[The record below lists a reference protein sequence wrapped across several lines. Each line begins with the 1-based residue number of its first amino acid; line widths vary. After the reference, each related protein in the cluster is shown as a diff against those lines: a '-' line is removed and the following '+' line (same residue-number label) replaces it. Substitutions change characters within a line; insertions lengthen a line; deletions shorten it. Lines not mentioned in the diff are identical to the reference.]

1 MKSRGNKKTKMTS
14 RCLWTHQ
21 WETVLLFY
29 FIFSCY
35 NGWTGA
41 TCDECVV
48 LPGCQNGTCMDQ
60 VTNKKE
66 PNTCHCNAM
75 WEGHLC
81 DEPKCE

>member
-1 MKSRGNKKTKMTS
+1 MPLILS
-14 RCLWTHQ
+14 LWEH
-21 WETVLLFY
+21 VLFKISDS
-29 FIFSCY
+29 FFSCY
-35 NGWTGA
+35 NGWTG
-41 TCDECVV
+41 TNCDECVV
-48 LPGCQNGTCMDQ
+48 LPGCQNGTCTDQ